1 MQRNE
6 RSLQRELVLGTDGD
20 GEAVDDRGEDLQ
32 ELRDAVMRLLL
43 VEELVEHVVDRFAD
57 RHAAI
62 GQLAVDPVGHG
73 FEELALSLVQRVE
86 QRDQMGEEVVVDES
100 LPKIVVDLRR
110 EHDSDEEFVHQREM
124 RPFRIRE
131 HLVPVIVLRR
141 GMNQLLSQAPH
152 SLSTFEAFG
161 SARNKFVL
169 IMLIVS

>member
-1 MQRNE
+1 MDELALLYGFEQKLHHLLC
-6 RSLQRELVLGTDGD
+6 SLGD
-20 GEAVDDRGEDLQ
+20 YRAGAEYGACTV
-32 ELRDAVMRLLL
+32 L

-124 RPFRIRE
+124 RPFGIRE

>member
-6 RSLQRELVLGTDGD
+6 RSLQGQLVLGTDGD

-32 ELRDAVMRLLL
+32 ELGDAVMRLLL
-43 VEELVEHVVDRFAD
+43 VEELVEHVVDRLAD
-57 RHAAI
+57 RHAAV

-110 EHDSDEEFVHQREM
+110 EHDSDEEFVH
-124 RPFRIRE
+124 
-131 HLVPVIVLRR
+131 
-141 GMNQLLSQAPH
+141 
-152 SLSTFEAFG
+152 
-161 SARNKFVL
+161 
-169 IMLIVS
+169 